1 MKAGTNSFKPLR
13 PLSAEQRHIL
23 ENMKAEISSVNVSA
37 VSFELFETLAL
48 RPFFD
53 RCDLLFF
60 MEREFSSLYAGK
72 RSFYDLRREAEERA
86 VKKAKE
92 TAAVTLV
99 DIYKELEKISKIS
112 PSSRE
117 RLMKRECELEEYF
130 CFARQCGAELFR
142 TAAELGKKVIVT
154 AETYLPRKTV
164 EEILRRSGFAGWD
177 KLCITGESGLPKTRL
192 FEQICREMEIQPH
205 TLLHFGSS
213 FESDAEAPVNQGVR
227 PVFITSCRDRLVKS
241 GRLCGF
247 IQKELI
253 YDFCSEK
260 CLALRCALGLYAAY
274 AFDYPQNKL
283 AQSDFCGDSYM
294 LGFMVLGPLSLYK
307 DLVVSDETELKILG
321 ALSRNKAM
329 TDGRTDFIRMFGIH
343 FGSNLEKYGTEGCSL
358 PFRFFF
364 SHGAIGDRMSVQP
377 FISADVMEK
386 WSGTVTEPEIVQ
398 VFLGRTR
405 KTAVSRLADRLF
417 PPGTQIRTY
426 VDGIL
431 AKMH

>member
-1 MKAGTNSFKPLR
+1 MTAEKNSFKPLR
-13 PLSAEQRHIL
+13 PLSADQRHIL
-23 ENMKAEISSVNVSA
+23 ENMKAEISSETVGA
-37 VSFELFETLAL
+37 VSFELFETLTL

-53 RCDLLFF
+53 RSDLFFF
-60 MEREFSSLYAGK
+60 MEREFSSLYVGR

-86 VKKAKE
+86 EKKAKE
-92 TAAVTLV
+92 TVTLA

-117 RLMKRECELEEYF
+117 KLMKRECELEEYF
-130 CFARQCGAELFR
+130 CFARQCGTELFR
-142 TAAELGKKVIVT
+142 TAKELGKKVIVT
-154 AETYLPRKTV
+154 AETYLPEKTV
-164 EEILRRSGFAGWD
+164 EEILGQCGFAGWD
-177 KLCITGESGLPKTRL
+177 MLCITGESGLSKNRL
-192 FEQICREMEIQPH
+192 FEHICREMKIQPH
-205 TLLHFGSS
+205 ALRHFGSS
-213 FESDAEAPVNQGVR
+213 IESDAEAPVNQGVK
-227 PVFITSCRDRLVKS
+227 PVFLTSCRDRLVKS

-247 IQKELI
+247 IQKKLI

-274 AFDYPQNKL
+274 AFDHPHNKL
-283 AQSDFCGDSYM
+283 AQSDFCGDDYM
-294 LGFMVLGPLSLYK
+294 IGFMVLGPLSLYK

-321 ALSRNKAM
+321 AMSQNKNIN
-329 TDGRTDFIRMFGIH
+329 DGRSDFVRMFGLH
-343 FGSNLEKYGTEGCSL
+343 FGSNLEKYGFEGCGL

-386 WSGTVTEPEIVQ
+386 WSRAVTEPEIAQ

-426 VDGIL
+426 VDAIL
-431 AKMH
+431 AKIH